1 MDKKILFLYIIVSL
15 VFSFFYTVYAYEVNH
30 INNPDLSVMKDGS
43 PEHWE
48 LGGQTRVEYDSEEKV
63 AKVYTKLTNDYLL
76 QTLRLSSGHY
86 LLRVL
91 AKTDSMTIS
100 LKALGR
106 MPLKVSKDYEWT
118 ELPFYLD
125 GTEEYKQSVMV
136 GLNIP
141 STGGGTQGD
150 IFTETKIKKIE
161 LLRLGDTVLPR
172 NWGTTIS
179 AHPLHR
185 LETINNNP
193 NWERPGKVIFN
204 DSFIGTE
211 LWLMTQDGQI
221 NLMYVGWPHFSNDGK
236 YVQVGVRTPGHLL
249 RTDGSYRYNPP
260 SQTGTLSWIG
270 KMLWLFPWEQKRLPE
285 GTDISDWIMWGQ
297 RTAQQI
303 TLHNLAT
310 EEKHILNL
318 PTRPGWQ
325 IISVPSIHR
334 DSRGPNINSIDHE
347 TLVWYSDDKK
357 SLAVSNVDGENFK
370 TIPFKSI
377 SRRPE
382 NDLPLIIRPFYLV
395 RTSQRFYN
403 AIDKNSTRY
412 FLYDF
417 NHGKSIN
424 DPYNPYQIWALS
436 LKKNDKRGP
445 LRVIPN
451 PNVNIPEDIPGGT
464 EHFFFNKNTECGYLL
479 LEDGTVLYES
489 SLGYH
494 SGFSGTIRAQAG
506 IDAQVRFIGSYPRM
520 DHVSWPNEF
529 QDNRDYAI
537 VWAGGCP
544 DITVAMIDLWHDTF
558 WTILIKNSDYFK
570 RQKKEYAIEREKGLG
585 RGEGRAGAFLIV
597 PAPKQSPDF
606 TKVIYSSSM
615 LVLKN
620 AKGSYGDAYIAVA
633 RYPQPPVNV
642 RFEGKRLV
650 WDKPQYN
657 AEIMGYNI
665 YYSKESGKGSWTKL
679 NPKPIREMFYELS
692 GRKNGFYV
700 VTSVEHSGL
709 ESRIFSNEV
718 SLGNNRLFRL
728 FYQPEEGE
736 LINPMVPFFEPKNA
750 SNCYAVAVTDPEL
763 IYKKQLEEGLEGKV
777 RLKTNI
783 SIKGRW
789 KVMARVRGMSGIER
803 ESYTTG
809 WLPQGEI
816 GKGSFTVKIGNKTVG
831 KLPVEGFGWRWV
843 EVEGSPIDLTTGKT
857 EIVFSTSDTGIAIDN
872 ILITNDLDFTP
883 TNLDNTPTVKPSTP
897 QKVKISEIKGEGEP
911 LEWRGYTI
919 APPYVRIEWELSTAP
934 QGIRYYNIYRGE
946 DKDFEVGPETLIGSE
961 TDIVFTDLQ
970 LKKGTEYYYK
980 IVAVDNWNNRSDVS
994 EALMV
999 KIR

>member
-1 MDKKILFLYIIVSL
+1 MKNITRYL
-15 VFSFFYTVYAYEVNH
+15 
-30 INNPDLSVMKDGS
+30 LSVVLLVVFFLCSNKIYSAEKKQVKHNLIKNPNLSIMKEGS
-43 PEHWE
+43 PEHWK
-48 LGGQTRVEYDSEEKV
+48 LGGEARIEYDSEEKV

-76 QTLRLSSGHY
+76 QTLYLSSGHY

-100 LKALGR
+100 LRALGR
-106 MPLKVSKDYEWT
+106 MPIKVSKDYEWT

-125 GTEEYKQSVMV
+125 GAEEYKQSVMV

-161 LLRLGDTVLPR
+161 LLRLGDTALPR
-172 NWGTTIS
+172 NWGTTIPTN
-179 AHPLHR
+179 PLHR

-193 NWERPGKVIFN
+193 NWERPCKVVFN

-211 LWLMTQDGQI
+211 LWLMTQGGQI
-221 NLMYVGWPHFSNDGK
+221 DLMYVGWPHFSNDGK
-236 YVQVGVRTPGHLL
+236 YVQVAVRTPGHFL

-347 TLVWYSDDKK
+347 TLVWYSEDKK
-357 SLAVSNVDGENFK
+357 SLAISNVDGENFK

-382 NDLPLIIRPFYLV
+382 NDLPLQIRPFYLV
-395 RTSQRFYN
+395 RTSQKFYN

-436 LKKNDKRGP
+436 LKENDKRGP

-464 EHFFFNKNTECGYLL
+464 EHFFFNKNTECGYLT

-494 SGFSGTIRAQAG
+494 SGFSGTIRAQTG

-520 DHVSWPNEF
+520 DRVSWPHEF
-529 QDNRDYAI
+529 KHNKDFAIVEAFTEPFCPVVMVDLRYDTLWTLVITNFHDYAARYAQRPI
-537 VWAGGCP
+537 YSGRPGFGTYHKP
-544 DITVAMIDLWHDTF
+544 MIRT
-558 WTILIKNSDYFK
+558 
-570 RQKKEYAIEREKGLG
+570 
-585 RGEGRAGAFLIV
+585 
-597 PAPKQSPDF
+597 APTRSPDF
-606 TKVIYSSSM
+606 TKVLYCSSM
-615 LVLKN
+615 LTGNDPERLL
-620 AKGSYGDAYIAVA
+620 GDAYIAVA
-633 RYPQPPVNV
+633 RYPQPPINV
-642 RFEGKRLV
+642 QFKSKRLV

-679 NPKPIREMFYELS
+679 NPKPIREM
-692 GRKNGFYV
+692 
-700 VTSVEHSGL
+700 
-709 ESRIFSNEV
+709 
-718 SLGNNRLFRL
+718 
-728 FYQPEEGE
+728 
-736 LINPMVPFFEPKNA
+736 
-750 SNCYAVAVTDPEL
+750 
-763 IYKKQLEEGLEGKV
+763 
-777 RLKTNI
+777 
-783 SIKGRW
+783 
-789 KVMARVRGMSGIER
+789 
-803 ESYTTG
+803 
-809 WLPQGEI
+809 
-816 GKGSFTVKIGNKTVG
+816 
-831 KLPVEGFGWRWV
+831 
-843 EVEGSPIDLTTGKT
+843 
-857 EIVFSTSDTGIAIDN
+857 
-872 ILITNDLDFTP
+872 
-883 TNLDNTPTVKPSTP
+883 
-897 QKVKISEIKGEGEP
+897 
-911 LEWRGYTI
+911 
-919 APPYVRIEWELSTAP
+919 
-934 QGIRYYNIYRGE
+934 
-946 DKDFEVGPETLIGSE
+946 
-961 TDIVFTDLQ
+961 
-970 LKKGTEYYYK
+970 
-980 IVAVDNWNNRSDVS
+980 
-994 EALMV
+994 
-999 KIR
+999 